1 MYSLYIRNLRPTF
14 RNRIPLNI
22 RKINVSE
29 LLIQLAD
36 GIVSL
41 LELGRC
47 RKKKTDPNV
56 NITLGS
62 VHT

>member
-1 MYSLYIRNLRPTF
+1 MYSLCIRNLRPTF

-47 RKKKTDPNV
+47 RNKTQPNV
-56 NITLGS
+56 NITRGS

>member
-1 MYSLYIRNLRPTF
+1 MYSLCIWNLRPTF

-29 LLIQLAD
+29 LLIKLAD

-47 RKKKTDPNV
+47 RSKTEPNV

>member
-29 LLIQLAD
+29 LLIHLAD

-47 RKKKTDPNV
+47 RKKKQSQMLT
-56 NITLGS
+56 
-62 VHT
+62 

>member
-1 MYSLYIRNLRPTF
+1 MHSLCIRNLRPTF

-47 RKKKTDPNV
+47 RNKPEPNV